1 MPDKENND
9 PLSSLSDVDLL
20 RRSLTVYRNELLK
33 KNKAILPILPRLKS
47 IIEGKIKKYDVD
59 SQDQEQLNVL
69 INNFNKAIKEDMASE
84 KDSVSLETIMTITI
98 VAAICILLFVPGAQL
113 IPVGLLVGYI
123 SAHVIAISAPILIAS
138 MLTLTATISYGLGK
152 LLKSF
157 FRQESKIQGKAL
169 NKFEKLNM
177 YVMKCW
183 ILDTKDSELFFYGA
197 NIRTSL
203 PNIFFANK
211 EQIHD
216 PKNNVEINMMFNYYM
231 KKLELF
237 LKVKIDGDELPNKL
251 DWTSSRIS
259 KVFEAAEAYQPH
271 RGFFWE
277 VVTDLETLNTKNA
290 SDIESRDDFK
300 AFKVSLISQKIDNL
314 EERINALPDAMIL
327 RIAECKHDIP
337 NDWLSERVKK
347 IKIMDSVFT
356 DVTKNSNPNNSDAE
370 TDKETNSDIDISNSP
385 NNEK

>member
-1 MPDKENND
+1 
-9 PLSSLSDVDLL
+9 DVDLL
-20 RRSLTVYRNELLK
+20 KQLFTMDPKELLK
-33 KNKAILPILPRLKS
+33 NKAILPRLKS
-47 IIEGKIKKYDVD
+47 IIEVEIKKHSFDF
-59 SQDQEQLNVL
+59 QHQKQLNDL

-123 SAHVIAISAPILIAS
+123 SAHVIAISAPILMAS

-177 YVMKCW
+177 YVMKCK
-183 ILDTKDSELFFYGA
+183 ILDTKDSELFYYGA
-197 NIRTSL
+197 NISTSF
-203 PNIFFANK
+203 PKIFFANK
-211 EQIHD
+211 EQIHGS
-216 PKNNVEINMMFNYYM
+216 NNNEEINMMFDYYM
-231 KKLELF
+231 KKLELR

-271 RGFFWE
+271 RGIFWE
-277 VVTDLETLNTKNA
+277 VVTDLETRNKNIA
-290 SDIESRDDFK
+290 SKIESGDEFK
-300 AFKVSLISQKIDNL
+300 AFKESLIRQKIHNVK
-314 EERINALPDAMIL
+314 ERINALPDAMIL
-327 RIAECKHDIP
+327 RLAKCKHDIP
-337 NDWLSERVKK
+337 NDLLSNIVEE
-347 IKIMDSVFT
+347 INIMDSVFR
-356 DVTKNSNPNNSDAE
+356 DVTNNSYNSGAD
-370 TDKETNSDIDISNSP
+370 TDNETNSDIDDSTLQK
-385 NNEK
+385 NEK